1 MNSHDGSTHDSAS
14 SQDDARDDRY
24 RIGIDTGGTF
34 TDIVAVD
41 RHSGALAVTKVPS
54 TPDDPSLGLAAG
66 VRAIMAELAG
76 DGDPGSPAA
85 AAAIASLSHGTTV
98 ATNAL
103 LEERFSSLGLIVTRG
118 FRHVLEIARQSVP
131 EGYGNSYFWV
141 KPDRIVPLELVAE
154 VDERLDFRG
163 EVIRPLDDDSARAA
177 GRFFRQLGIEAVGV
191 CLIHGY
197 ANGAHERRV
206 RELLHEVYPELTV
219 SLSHEVLPEYR
230 EYERTVTTLVDAYVK
245 PVMARYMKNV
255 RENLDQSVRDK
266 PFLVMKSNGGVISA
280 EQVRERPIA
289 TALSGP
295 AAGALGAAVIAEL
308 AGFRDLVTVDA
319 GGTSTDVCLIEAS
332 KPHLTTTG
340 AVGRFPVKLPMID
353 IVTVGTGG
361 GSIAWRDP
369 AGALRVGPRSAG
381 AVPGPMCYPGGG
393 DEPTITDANV
403 VLGRI
408 PPALIGGGIGLDRE
422 RARAGLAR
430 LGEPLG
436 LGPEALAAGILD
448 IANWSQANAIR
459 QITIKRGIDPR
470 GFALLSFGG
479 SGPAQSAAVMDLLGM
494 SATLVPPN
502 PGNLSAFGL
511 LAVDWVTDHI
521 RTRVMSEEDAQA
533 DEIAAIY
540 RELEAEAQAALDR
553 DRVPRDRQELIRYAD
568 VRYAGQA
575 WEVRVE
581 APGGRDIDEGAA
593 AEIITR
599 FHSAYERTYGY
610 HYRGKQPVELV
621 NFAVAG
627 FGRIERPQVRPQV
640 AEGSTVG
647 DARTGARPV
656 WFADDPNAAGRGG
669 QARDTPVYARA
680 KLPAGATLEGPTII
694 EEFGSTTVVFPGQVV
709 TVDANGVLIVRPQG
723 GAASS

>member
-1 MNSHDGSTHDSAS
+1 MTALEG
-14 SQDDARDDRY
+14 RY

-41 RHSGALAVTKVPS
+41 RETGTLHVTKVPS
-54 TPDDPSLGLAAG
+54 TPDDPSRGLAAG
-66 VRAIMAELAG
+66 VSAILERAGIAPE
-76 DGDPGSPAA
+76 DVAA
-85 AAAIASLSHGTTV
+85 LCHGTTV

-103 LEERFSSLGLIVTRG
+103 LEERFDALGLIVTRG

-141 KPDRIVPLELVAE
+141 KPPRIVPLELVAE

-163 EVIRPLDDDSARAA
+163 RVLRPLDEDSVRKAARY
-177 GRFFRQLGIEAVGV
+177 FRAVGVEAVGV

-206 RELLHEVYPELTV
+206 REIIAEEHPGAAI

-230 EYERTVTTLVDAYVK
+230 EYERTMTTLVDAYVK
-245 PVMARYMKNV
+245 PVMARYMGNV
-255 RENLDQSVRDK
+255 RRRLDPRLAHA

-280 EQVRERPIA
+280 EQVTERPIA

-295 AAGALGAAVIAEL
+295 AAGALGAAAVAEL
-308 AGFRDLVTVDA
+308 AGFPNLVTVDA
-319 GGTSTDVCLIEAS
+319 GGTSTDVCLIENGA
-332 KPHLTTTG
+332 PHLTTTG

-369 AGALRVGPRSAG
+369 AGALKVGPRSAG

-393 DEPTITDANV
+393 DEPTITDANL

-408 PPALIGGGIGLDRE
+408 PPALIGGEIALDAA
-422 RARAGLAR
+422 RAREGLAR
-430 LGEPLG
+430 LGRQFG
-436 LGPEALAAGILD
+436 LSAEALAAGILE

-459 QITIKRGIDPR
+459 QLTIQRGIDPR

-479 SGPAQSAAVMDLLGM
+479 SGPAQSAAVMGLLGM
-494 SATLVPPN
+494 RATLIPPN

-521 RTRVMSEEDAQA
+521 RTRVM
-533 DEIAAIY
+533 DERELDPAAPAEIDAIY
-540 RELEAEAQAALDR
+540 RELEAEALGVLER
-553 DRVPRDRQELIRYAD
+553 DRVPTERCHVVRHAD

-575 WEVRVE
+575 WEVRVDV
-581 APGGRDIDEGAA
+581 PSGPIDADAA
-593 AEIITR
+593 SEIVRR
-599 FHSAYERTYGY
+599 FHRAYERAYGY
-610 HYRGKQPVELV
+610 HYEGQQRVEIV
-621 NFAVAG
+621 NFAVSG
-627 FGRIERPQVRPQV
+627 FGRIERPRLRAQVGSGS
-640 AEGSTVG
+640 AE
-647 DARTGARPV
+647 DARTGTRPV
-656 WFADDPNAAGRGG
+656 WLPRSSPGDGGFAD
-669 QARDTPVYARA
+669 TPIYARA
-680 KLPAGATLEGPTII
+680 RLGAGARIDGPAII
-694 EEFGSTTVVFPGQVV
+694 EEFGSTTVVFAGQ
-709 TVDANGVLIVRPQG
+709 TAEVDAHGVLIIRPRD
-723 GAASS
+723 